1 MARKYISGS
10 ESVKKIPYQR
20 QKELYGYGFI
30 SIWFVGAVIFFLIPL
45 VKSFLWSFND
55 VTIETGHSVTV
66 WTGLKNYIYAVNTD
80 EKYMLL
86 LKDTLLETLWK
97 TPLILIFSL
106 FTAVILNQKFRG
118 RTVARAIFFLPVIIA
133 TGAVYE
139 IISGDLGRTGNIS
152 AGQFSTLFST
162 NLTGKLL
169 QFLGIYG
176 TSDKFNDMISKTAD
190 NIFSIV
196 WSGGIQTLIFLGG
209 LQNIPKSAKES
220 AILEGATGWTFFWK
234 ITFPYISPFMLANL
248 IFTITDA
255 FTSPLNKVMKR
266 IYSMRDEFRFGEASA
281 MAWIYFGIILAST
294 AVIISLFKK
303 FSYYDKE

>member
-1 MARKYISGS
+1 MKRISYRK
-10 ESVKKIPYQR
+10 K
-20 QKELYGYGFI
+20 KELYGYSFI

-55 VTIETGHSVTV
+55 VTIETGGADMSWV
-66 WTGLKNYIYAVNTD
+66 GLKNYVYAINTD
-80 EKYMLL
+80 EKYTLL

-97 TPLILIFSL
+97 TPLILVFSM

-162 NLTGKLL
+162 NSTGRLL

-176 TSDKFNDMISKTAD
+176 TSDKFNEMISAITD

-196 WSGGIQTLIFLGG
+196 WSGGIQTLIFLGA
-209 LQNIPKSAKES
+209 LQNIPKSARES
-220 AILEGATGWTFFWK
+220 ALLDGATGWVFFWK
-234 ITFPYISPFMLANL
+234 ITLPYISPFILANL
-248 IFTITDA
+248 IFTVTDS
-255 FTSPLNKVMKR
+255 FTSPLNKVMRR

-281 MAWIYFGIILAST
+281 MAWIYFGIILASIG
-294 AVIISLFKK
+294 IITSLFRK
-303 FSYYDKE
+303 FTDEERKNG

>member
-1 MARKYISGS
+1 MRS
-10 ESVKKIPYQR
+10 ENLKKISYR
-20 QKELYGYGFI
+20 KKKELYGYSFI

-55 VTIETGHSVTV
+55 VTIETGGADTSWV
-66 WTGLKNYIYAVNTD
+66 GLKNYVYSINTD
-80 EKYMLL
+80 EKYTLL

-97 TPLILIFSL
+97 TPLILVFSM

-139 IISGDLGRTGNIS
+139 IISGDLGRSGNIS

-162 NLTGKLL
+162 NSTGRLL

-176 TSDKFNDMISKTAD
+176 ISDKFNEMISAITD

-196 WSGGIQTLIFLGG
+196 WSGGIQTLIFLGA
-209 LQNIPKSAKES
+209 LQNIPKSARES
-220 AILEGATGWTFFWK
+220 ALLEGATGWTFFWK
-234 ITFPYISPFMLANL
+234 ITLPYISPFILANL
-248 IFTITDA
+248 IFTVTDS
-255 FTSPLNKVMKR
+255 FTSPLNKVMRR

-281 MAWIYFGIILAST
+281 MAWIYFGIILASIG
-294 AVIISLFKK
+294 IITSLFRK
-303 FSYYDKE
+303 FTDEEQGK